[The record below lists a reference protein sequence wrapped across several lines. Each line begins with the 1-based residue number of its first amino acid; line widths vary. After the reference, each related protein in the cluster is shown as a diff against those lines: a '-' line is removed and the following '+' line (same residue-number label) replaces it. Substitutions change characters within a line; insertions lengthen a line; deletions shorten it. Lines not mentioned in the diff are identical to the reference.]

1 MEKVRVQN
9 LYKVFGR
16 REEEVVRRLKEGA
29 SRDELTHLGMAAVI
43 DASFQVSE
51 GEIFVVMGLSGS
63 GKSTLIRTLNGL
75 WAPSAGSVSVNGTD
89 IGNISTTELRHL
101 RASELSMVF
110 QHFALLPHRTV
121 RENAA
126 FALEIQGAPVKDRL
140 EKADT
145 WIERVGL
152 KGWGDKLPGQL
163 SGGMQ
168 QRVGLARAL
177 AAETDILLMDEAFSA
192 LDPLIRREMQDELI
206 ELQGTLGK
214 TIIFITHDLNEAMR
228 IGDRVAMMRAG
239 EIVQIGTAE
248 QILTDPATDYVSQF
262 IQDVDR
268 TRVLTASSVMER
280 AQSVVPV
287 TAGPR
292 GALEEMRNRQA
303 PTVLVTEDRKLLG
316 YVRDRAAVAAVREG
330 KSDLRELIQTE
341 GLQIV
346 NQTDALV
353 NLFAPS
359 SASALPLVVTDEND
373 ALLGIIPRITLLSTM
388 ANVTPE
394 TTEMPVVDEHGEPHE
409 GVAVNGPGAAETSAQ
424 QTGSENEPS
433 GDGAKKA
440 DVNAAGEDR

>member
-16 REEEVVRRLKEGA
+16 REDEVVRRLKEGA
-29 SRDELTHLGMAAVI
+29 DRDELTSLGTAAVI
-43 DASFQVSE
+43 DASFEVSE

-75 WAPSAGSVSVNGTD
+75 WAPSAGSVSIGGTD
-89 IGNISTTELRHL
+89 IAQISTSELRDL
-101 RASELSMVF
+101 RAKELSMVF

-126 FALEIQGAPVKDRL
+126 FALEIQGVSAKDRL
-140 EKADT
+140 ERADT

-192 LDPLIRREMQDELI
+192 LDPLIRREMQDQLI
-206 ELQGTLGK
+206 ELQGTLNK
-214 TIIFITHDLNEAMR
+214 TIIFITHDLNEAMH
-228 IGDRVAMMRAG
+228 IGDRVAVMRAG
-239 EIVQIGTAE
+239 RIVQIGSAE
-248 QILTDPATDYVSQF
+248 EILTDPATDYVAQF

-268 TRVLTASSVMER
+268 TRVLTAASVMEK
-280 AQSVVPV
+280 AQSVVPI

-292 GALEEMRNRQA
+292 GALEEMRNRQV

-330 KSDLRELIQTE
+330 KGDLRELIQTE
-341 GLQIV
+341 GLQTV
-346 NQTDALV
+346 KESEALA

-359 SASALPLVVTDEND
+359 SASALPLVVTDEED
-373 ALLGIIPRITLLSTM
+373 TLLGIIPRITLLSTM

-394 TTEMPVVDEHGEPHE
+394 TTEMPVVNEHGEPHE
-409 GVAVNGPGAAETSAQ
+409 GVAVNGPASAVKTPVHAGSDAGTAA
-424 QTGSENEPS
+424 
-433 GDGAKKA
+433 DGAQETDA
-440 DVNAAGEDR
+440 NAAGEDK